1 MLPFFLD
8 PSTQPR
14 APEPVPISLKEV
26 EALRATIMRL
36 TKENEELH
44 QKLCNTT
51 SEKSKLEI
59 NIGKRDNEIDE
70 SEGTA
75 FHEAWKIQRVKYGLD
90 TLESELNIRNE
101 ELRRATKA
109 NKDWKS
115 WWDKAFEQRKMIKEA
130 SKARIEHLYRQL
142 H

>member
-1 MLPFFLD
+1 
-8 PSTQPR
+8 
-14 APEPVPISLKEV
+14 
-26 EALRATIMRL
+26 MRL

-59 NIGKRDNEIDE
+59 NLGKRDNEIDE

-75 FHEAWKIQRVKYGLD
+75 SHKARKMQRVKYGLD
-90 TLESELNIRNE
+90 TLGSELSITNE

-109 NKDWKS
+109 NKDWKA
-115 WWDKAFEQRKMIKEA
+115 WWDKAFE
-130 SKARIEHLYRQL
+130 
-142 H
+142 